1 VVALRKKIGLISQ
14 KPTPLPMSIY
24 DNVAYGP
31 RLHGLHNKAKLNQ
44 AVEESLRTVA
54 LWEEVKDRLRGP
66 ATRLSIGQQQRLCLA
81 RSLAVQPEVLLA
93 DEPTSA
99 LDPVSSQAIEKELLE
114 LRSKYTI
121 VMVTHNLR
129 QAKRMADYVA
139 FLYLGELTEH
149 GPASAVF
156 DNPKQPLT
164 QAYMGG
170 QIS

>member
-1 VVALRKKIGLISQ
+1 
-14 KPTPLPMSIY
+14 MSIY

-31 RLHGLHNKAKLNQ
+31 RLHGLRRKGQLDQ
-44 AVEESLRTVA
+44 VVEESLRTVA
-54 LWEEVKDRLRGP
+54 LWDEVKDRLGNP

-99 LDPVSSQAIEKELLE
+99 LDPVSSQAIEQELLE
-114 LRSKYTI
+114 LKSQYTI

-129 QAKRMADYVA
+129 QAKRLADYVA
-139 FLYLGELTEH
+139 FLYLGELVEH
-149 GPASAVF
+149 GPATEMF
-156 DNPKQPLT
+156 ERPRQPLT
-164 QAYMGG
+164 QAYMVG

>member
-1 VVALRKKIGLISQ
+1 
-14 KPTPLPMSIY
+14 MSIY

-31 RLHGLHNKAKLNQ
+31 RLHGLRRKGQLDQ
-44 AVEESLRTVA
+44 VVVESLRAVA
-54 LWEEVKDRLRGP
+54 LWDEVKDRLGNP

-99 LDPVSSQAIEKELLE
+99 LDPGSSQAIEQELLE
-114 LRSKYTI
+114 LKSKYTI

-129 QAKRMADYVA
+129 QAKRLADYVA
-139 FLYLGELTEH
+139 FLYLGELVEH
-149 GPASAVF
+149 GPATEMF
-156 DNPKQPLT
+156 ERPRQPLT
-164 QAYMGG
+164 QAYMAG

>member
-1 VVALRKKIGLISQ
+1 
-14 KPTPLPMSIY
+14 
-24 DNVAYGP
+24 
-31 RLHGLHNKAKLNQ
+31 
-44 AVEESLRTVA
+44 
-54 LWEEVKDRLRGP
+54 
-66 ATRLSIGQQQRLCLA
+66 
-81 RSLAVQPEVLLA
+81 VQPEVLLA

-114 LRSKYTI
+114 LKSRYTI

-129 QAKRMADYVA
+129 QAKRMAAYVA
-139 FLYLGELTEH
+139 FLYLGELIEH